1 MPCRSPHD
9 YIGLTETSV
18 TMTFTAPAVTVLD
31 ISTAALIDEKGND
44 VLILDVTNYDDS
56 VQNITS
62 ETNAAGASTVTGG
75 SSLEVTVENL
85 TANGDSF
92 TLALNPMNDTDMHI
106 FVD

>member
-1 MPCRSPHD
+1 
-9 YIGLTETSV
+9 
-18 TMTFTAPAVTVLD
+18 LD